1 MSGSSW
7 MGVGGLLVTLAWVPV
22 LHGQRLVPPADK
34 ELPKVSIPK
43 EYLPPA
49 GMCRVWIDNV
59 PAAQQPAPTDCVT
72 AIKNRPTNGRV
83 IFGDDAGI
91 RLKGLR
97 RTLDEGTKDSTKL
110 KVKKP

>member
-1 MSGSSW
+1 MSGRSW
-7 MGVGGLLVTLAWVPV
+7 MGVGAFVAILAWAPSVEA
-22 LHGQRLVPPADK
+22 QRLAPPPEKDRA
-34 ELPKVSIPK
+34 KVTIPK

-83 IFGDDAGI
+83 VFGDDAS
-91 RLKGLR
+91 LR
-97 RTLDEGTKDSTKL
+97 RKGFRRDEGERGDDSTKL